1 MLSQE
6 TLYVTQKKE
15 LAELFGFETRNK
27 YAITDAKRNAVGFAA
42 EQGKGLLES
51 LFRSWLGHFRRF
63 SITFFDE
70 NRQPLFVARHPFSWL
85 FQRLEISKADGFPI
99 GTLQQR
105 FAFLGRRFDV
115 LDAQGQLLFEMR
127 SGFFRA
133 WTFPFFRNETQVAV
147 VEKKFAGM
155 LSELFTDADNFRIQ
169 FSGANLSSAE
179 RMLIVAASV
188 FIDLQYFEAKA
199 E

>member
-27 YAITDAKRNAVGFAA
+27 YAISDAKRQSVGFAA
-42 EQGKGLLES
+42 EEGKGFVES

-63 SITFFDE
+63 SITFFDQD
-70 NRQPLFVARHPFSWL
+70 RRPLFVARHPFSWF
-85 FQRLEISKADGFPI
+85 FQRLEISDAAGTPI

-105 FAFLGRRFDV
+105 FAFFSRRFDV
-115 LDAQGQLLFEMR
+115 CDARGQLLFEMR

-133 WTFPFFRNETQVAV
+133 WTFPFFRGETQVAV
-147 VEKKFAGM
+147 VEKKFGNV
-155 LSELFTDADNFRIQ
+155 LTELFTDADNFRIQ
-169 FSGANLSSAE
+169 FASVNLSSAE
-179 RMLIVAASV
+179 RTLIIAASV

-199 E
+199 D